1 MEADA
6 ERPARRLAG
15 FAGVAAGPG
24 ESVEA
29 VVELPRRAFE
39 IWDENARSWAYVKG
53 SYEVQACRSLMDR
66 RLSTIIEV

>member
-1 MEADA
+1 M
-6 ERPARRLAG
+6 RLAG
-15 FAGVAAGPG
+15 FAGVAAVPG

-66 RLSTIIEV
+66 RLSTIIEA